1 MPILSVK
8 KLSARITL
16 AVMVILTAGMGTFAF
31 LASLYET
38 RVSKHHAEE
47 SCRDW
52 ASAVGYGIQAIVD
65 ASQTEEEEARLIGK
79 FLEWQRAQSPMMGLQ
94 VFDVHLREAFP
105 SQRFSVSHPMDRAF
119 LLATVRSGRDTSYYE
134 VGDVLLNHL
143 QPVWIQRPTGT
154 SNGMKWGAIRVTMSM
169 ADEWIRIRRTAF
181 VLLSGGL
188 IAIVV
193 TGFLLS
199 RWLRK
204 VVVRPVEQV
213 ESTLTA
219 LTRGNMKARVSWTS
233 DDELGSLA
241 RHVNQMADALAHQR
255 ELELELL
262 HLSKLSDIGALAQGI
277 AHNLKS
283 PLTAVRGFAQ
293 LLQLQHPDLKD
304 LDAIVRSADQISD
317 IVDNIMYKSR
327 QEQRRDRQSLDLNR
341 LLREELR
348 FLEADSRFKHQTEKV
363 YRFAED
369 LPAVEG
375 VYSDFSQCF
384 TNLIRNALDAM
395 HKSDRKQLTVET
407 EKNGD
412 GVIVRVSDTGSGI
425 PKEHLDRIFEPFF
438 TTKPLAGEAKP
449 GEPTGTGLGLSTCVQ
464 LLRPYG
470 AEIAAESEVG
480 VGTTFTVRIPM
491 LNGRSNAETE

>member
-1 MPILSVK
+1 MPTLSVK
-8 KLSARITL
+8 KLSARVTL
-16 AVMVILTAGMGTFAF
+16 AVIVILTTGIGTFAF
-31 LASLYET
+31 LASLYEI
-38 RVSKHHAEE
+38 RVAKHHAEE

-65 ASQTEEEEARLIGK
+65 ASGKEEEARLIAE
-79 FLEWQRAQSPMMGLQ
+79 FLERQRGHNAMMGLQ
-94 VFDVHLREAFP
+94 AFDVHLREMFP
-105 SQRFSVSHPMDRAF
+105 SQRFPVLNPVHSAA
-119 LLATVRSGRDTSYYE
+119 LLTAIKAGRDTSYYE
-134 VGDVLLNHL
+134 QDGILLNHL
-143 QPVWIQRPTGT
+143 QPVWTLGPVGTTGGLT
-154 SNGMKWGAIRVTMSM
+154 WGAVRVTMSM
-169 ADEWIRIRRTAF
+169 EEEWNRIRRTTIT
-181 VLLSGGL
+181 LLSGGL
-188 IAIVV
+188 IAVVV

-199 RWLRK
+199 RWLRR
-204 VVVRPVEQV
+204 VVVRPIEQV

-219 LTRGNMKARVSWTS
+219 LARGNMKARVSWTS
-233 DDELGSLA
+233 GDELGSLA

-293 LLQLQHPDLKD
+293 LLQMQHPDLQH

-327 QEQRRDRQSLDLNR
+327 QEQRGDRQPIDLNR

-348 FLEADSRFKHQTEKV
+348 FLEADSQFKHQTEKV

-395 HKSDRKQLTVET
+395 HKSNRKQLTVET

-425 PKEHLDRIFEPFF
+425 PKEHLDHIFEPFF
-438 TTKPLAGEAKP
+438 TTKPIVGEAKP

-464 LLRPYG
+464 LMKPYG

-480 VGTTFTVRIPM
+480 VGTTFTVRVPTRA
-491 LNGRSNAETE
+491 GGA